1 MGQVYAVT
9 ERVLD
14 ASPERVFDV
23 LADYQSSRGAI
34 LPAQFSEYEV
44 REGGKGA
51 GTVVHWKLQATEKRV
66 RDCLFTVTEP
76 SPGQLV
82 ETDAN
87 SSMVVTW
94 TVTPAGEGK
103 AKVVVE
109 TTDVLFVRILRRS
122 VFAEGTLPD
131 CRPRVLRSARD
142 VVRPVFRGMRHSPE
156 TLP

>member
-76 SPGQLV
+76 TPGQLV

-109 TTDVLFVRILRRS
+109 TTWAGAGGVGGFFERTFAPKGLNRINNEVLDRLASS
-122 VFAEGTLPD
+122 VG
-131 CRPRVLRSARD
+131 
-142 VVRPVFRGMRHSPE
+142 
-156 TLP
+156 

>member
-14 ASPERVFDV
+14 ASPEQVFDA
-23 LADYQSSRGAI
+23 LADYEKTRQGL
-34 LPAQFSEYEV
+34 LPAQYSEYQV

-76 SPGQLV
+76 SPGRLV

-87 SSMVVTW
+87 SSMVITW

-109 TTDVLFVRILRRS
+109 TTWTGASGIGGFFERTFAPKGLNRIHDEVLGRL
-122 VFAEGTLPD
+122 A
-131 CRPRVLRSARD
+131 SA
-142 VVRPVFRGMRHSPE
+142 VG
-156 TLP
+156 